1 MYVRYNMSKRK
12 NYKDNEF
19 IVSGDCWENL
29 AFGIVRQA
37 VEDYQELLK
46 WKAEKISWK
55 FRVYSRQ
62 EIEEF
67 FNSEYFT
74 FLYPNITGREIL
86 EKIKQCQSEN
96 SLQHY
101 FLFVFSRMV
110 FLINV
115 SICFSDTVS
124 RSLLS

>member
-1 MYVRYNMSKRK
+1 MNGILYMMYNMSKRK

-19 IVSGDCWENL
+19 IVSGDYWENL

-86 EKIKQCQSEN
+86 EKIK
-96 SLQHY
+96 
-101 FLFVFSRMV
+101 R
-110 FLINV
+110 
-115 SICFSDTVS
+115 TA
-124 RSLLS
+124 

>member
-1 MYVRYNMSKRK
+1 MTTRK
-12 NYKDNEF
+12 NYRKQLNKDNKF

-29 AFGIVRQA
+29 AFAIVRQA

-46 WKAEKISWK
+46 WKTEKISWK

-74 FLYPNITGREIL
+74 FLYPNISGREIL
-86 EKIKQCQSEN
+86 EKIK
-96 SLQHY
+96 
-101 FLFVFSRMV
+101 R
-110 FLINV
+110 
-115 SICFSDTVS
+115 TA
-124 RSLLS
+124 